1 MKILRKRKNLFNMK
15 LRNKILERY
24 MNKLL
29 NY

>member
-15 LRNKILERY
+15 LRNKFLERY

-29 NY
+29 KY